1 MVEPLREEMQRIDPA
16 IPVYNAATFSQRM
29 HEDSAETR
37 SYGLLLGLFAA
48 LALLLAAVGIYGVMS
63 YWVTQRTR
71 EMGIRLTFGAS
82 RRDLL
87 RLVIGE
93 GVWLASMGAAVGVL
107 GAFGVTRAMA
117 SLLYEVKP
125 FEPALFGVLA
135 AALTAVVVLACYVPA
150 RRATQVDPIVAL
162 RYE

>member
-1 MVEPLREEMQRIDPA
+1 MQRIDPA
-16 IPVYNAATFSQRM
+16 IPVYNVATLSQRM

-71 EMGIRLTFGAS
+71 EMGIRLTFGANPA
-82 RRDLL
+82 DLH
-87 RLVIGE
+87 RLLIGE
-93 GVWLASMGAAVGVL
+93 GVRLAMAGIVAGAIGSLLVS
-107 GAFGVTRAMA
+107 RAMT
-117 SLLYEVKP
+117 SLLYGVKP
-125 FEPALFGVLA
+125 FDPGLFFLLAIALA
-135 AALTAVVVLACYVPA
+135 AVVVLACYLPA
-150 RRATQVDPIVAL
+150 RRATRVDPMVAL